1 MNESIVMVQLPGW
14 TDDKPFEAKL
24 RRPSLLDMAA
34 RGYIP
39 NELMGSARRL
49 FCEGC
54 DADLPLDELGRLLIS
69 VAKRA
74 LVEPT
79 WEELEQS
86 GTGLTDIQL
95 TAIYGFA
102 QAGVRALDCFRV
114 QQ

>member
-1 MNESIVMVQLPGW
+1 MNTAIQTVELPGW
-14 TDDKPFEAKL
+14 TEDEPFVAKL

-39 NELMGSARRL
+39 NELMISARKL

-54 DADLPLDELGRLLIS
+54 DADLPLDELGRLLVS

-79 WEELEQS
+79 WDELEQS
-86 GTGLTDIQL
+86 DRGLTDIQL

-102 QAGVRALDCFRV
+102 QAGVRALDCFRCG
-114 QQ
+114 Q